1 MVLTVT
7 AIFVICW
14 PADVILHL
22 LEHFYFHK
30 NLPLARSI
38 IHAMLTF
45 NAAVNPF
52 AYALINKRFRV
63 KIKEILSSSSCGS
76 VAVRVLSLRQGKSN
90 DRNMANAIHPAMIT
104 PAW

>member
-7 AIFVICW
+7 AIFAVCW
-14 PADVILHL
+14 SADVILHL
-22 LEHFYFHK
+22 LEHCYFHK
-30 NLPLARSI
+30 NFPLARSI
-38 IHAMLTF
+38 THTMLTF

-76 VAVRVLSLRQGKSN
+76 AASRVLSLRQRKSN
-90 DRNMANAIHPAMIT
+90 DMNMANAIHPAVIT
-104 PAW
+104 PD